1 MPDSTV
7 PGGMSFDFS
16 IRPAGAAQ
24 SRDDEAPFRIAVL
37 GEFSGNIVR
46 DYFAAD
52 RRFRVDCDNLD
63 QIFARLAVRLR
74 LPAYTE
80 ASGALELRFQSLA
93 DLHPDRLVKQVEPHL
108 VQLRDRLIDPTSAEG
123 AAAEL
128 LELLKPVEEAN
139 APAPSGSSETNEE
152 LLARLLAGSAS
163 HQRSAAPV
171 ASTVHDLLK
180 QIVGPDAIPS
190 LSQQQIQLLP
200 LVDAELSS
208 RLRRI
213 LHHLDFQALEA
224 AWRGLDFLVRGIGED
239 IELDLINIS
248 KSELVQ
254 QLGIDD
260 LAKTAIYRQ
269 LVELTP
275 AAVLGI
281 YTFGVQEHTLLAGIA
296 RLANACKTAFIGGA
310 SPDLVGCSSF
320 GSQPDPDD
328 WTETPEMA
336 GLEALRR
343 TPEAARLGLATPR
356 FLLRQPYGKSS
367 DPIDAFP
374 FEEMAATPAHETYL
388 WGNAGWLWG
397 YLLAD
402 AFATEGWGMNL
413 GGGEIG
419 GLPVYKF
426 AREGESVVTP
436 CAEAWLTDKAAD
448 VILSHGIMPVLSI
461 RGRDAVRLVAGWA
474 VSNPPESLAVRR

>member
-1 MPDSTV
+1 
-7 PGGMSFDFS
+7 MSFDLS
-16 IRPAGAAQ
+16 IRPAEAAQ
-24 SRDDEAPFRIAVL
+24 SRDDEALFRITVL
-37 GEFSGNIVR
+37 GEFGGNIVQ
-46 DYFAAD
+46 DYFVAG

-63 QIFARLAVRLR
+63 KIFARLDARLR
-74 LPAYTE
+74 LPAYAE
-80 ASGALELRFQSLA
+80 ASGAVDLRFQSLA
-93 DLHPDRLVKQVEPHL
+93 DLHPDELVKQVEPHL

-128 LELLKPVEEAN
+128 RELLKPVEAAN
-139 APAPSGSSETNEE
+139 APATSSSSETNEE
-152 LLARLLAGSAS
+152 LIARLLGRSAS
-163 HQRSAAPV
+163 DQRLAAPV
-171 ASTVHDLLK
+171 ASAVHDLLK
-180 QIVGPDAIPS
+180 QIVAPDVIPS
-190 LSQQQIQLLP
+190 LSQRQIQLVSLA
-200 LVDAELSS
+200 DAELSS
-208 RLRRI
+208 RLRQI
-213 LHHLDFQALEA
+213 LHHPDFQALEA

-254 QLGIDD
+254 QLDIDD
-260 LAKTAIYRQ
+260 LAKTPIFKQ
-269 LVELTP
+269 LMELRP
-275 AAVLGI
+275 AVVLGI

-328 WTETPEMA
+328 WIETPETE

-343 TPEAARLGLATPR
+343 TSDAAHLGLATPR

-374 FEEMAATPAHETYL
+374 FEEMAATPVHETYL
-388 WGNAGWLWG
+388 WGNPAWLWG

-402 AFATEGWGMNL
+402 AFAAEGWAMDL
-413 GGGEIG
+413 DGGEIG

-448 VILSHGIMPVLSI
+448 VILSHGIVPVLSI
-461 RGRDAVRLVAGWA
+461 RGRDAVRLVGLRA
-474 VSNPPESLAVRR
+474 VSNPPEALAVRR